1 MTVDEES
8 AAVRVENVED
18 ARDLAALRIEAI
30 ETGDALVLLTGS
42 EQEID
47 IEGCSCSVDD

>member
-1 MTVDEES
+1 MDEES

-18 ARDLAALRIEAI
+18 VRDLAALRTEAI
-30 ETGDALVLLTGS
+30 ETGDALVLLTGP

-47 IEGCSCSVDD
+47 MKGCSCSVND